1 MIPTPATLIAT
12 LVDGNYSGPNDLV
25 VTGNFK
31 FDSREVKPGDVFLAL
46 RGERSDGHDFVTSAM
61 AAGAALAMTTR
72 RVDAPHIQVADVLVA
87 ISQLAKHLRSQL
99 PQLKVIGIT
108 GSQGKTTTKDILGS
122 ILEGVG
128 ACVIPTRSFNND
140 LGVPITL
147 LRCDKETKF
156 CVLEMGARHTG
167 DIARLTELAAPDV
180 GIVLR
185 VGNAHLGEFG
195 SRANIAATKSE
206 LIRGLKPGAT
216 AILGTYDE
224 FTPEMPVPSAVRRIT
239 FGETSS
245 AQVRAADV
253 ELHGGH
259 PAFDLVTPEGR
270 EPVELQLI
278 GAHQIANA
286 LAAAAAAFALGITTH
301 QIAGALSLHTSQSP
315 WRMEL
320 VEVDGALLI
329 NDSYNA
335 NPESMAAALQTLVLL
350 TQERGGRS
358 WAFLGR
364 MHELGESAGELHNQV
379 GSLARSLKVDH
390 LVAIGERGFLARQ
403 GSEIGTTEHFYPD
416 VASAVTILPEIQAGD
431 VILVK
436 ASRAEHL
443 EQLADQIVLSRESA
457 ERGEV

>member
-1 MIPTPATLIAT
+1 MIPTAAPMLAS
-12 LVDGNYSGPNDLV
+12 LVAGEYSGPNNLV
-25 VTGNFK
+25 IAGNFK
-31 FDSREVKPGDVFLAL
+31 FDSREIEPGDVFLAL
-46 RGERSDGHDFVTSAM
+46 RGEHNDGHDFIPAAM
-61 AAGAALAMTTR
+61 AAGAVLAITTR
-72 RVDAPHIQVADVLVA
+72 RVDSPHIKVSDVLAA
-87 ISQLAKHLRSQL
+87 ISQIAKYLRSQL

-122 ILEGVG
+122 ILESVG
-128 ACVIPTRSFNND
+128 ECVVPSRSFNND

-147 LRCDKETKF
+147 LRCNERTQF
-156 CVLEMGARHTG
+156 CILEMGARHTG

-180 GIVLR
+180 GVVLR

-195 SRANIAATKSE
+195 SRTNIAATKAE
-206 LIRGLKPGAT
+206 LIKGLKPGAT

-239 FGETSS
+239 FGEISN
-245 AQVRAADV
+245 AQIRAADI
-253 ELHGGH
+253 ELHGAN

-270 EPVELQLI
+270 ERVELQLI

-286 LAAAAAAFALGITTH
+286 LAAAAAAFALGVTTQ
-301 QIAGALSLHTSQSP
+301 QIAGSLSLHTSRSP

-320 VEVDGALLI
+320 VELNGALLI

-364 MHELGESAGELHNQV
+364 MHELGDSASELHSQV
-379 GSLARSLKVDH
+379 GELARSLKVDY
-390 LVAIGERGFLARQ
+390 LVAIGESGFLSQ
-403 GSEIGTTEHFYPD
+403 HSNKSGTTERFFPD
-416 VASAVTILPEIQAGD
+416 VASATEVLPEIEAGD

-443 EQLADQIVLSRESA
+443 EVLAEAIITDGNRED
-457 ERGEV
+457 RGEA